1 MGIRDSK
8 AKPGLWLSTF
18 ISLAGLLLIVL
29 VAYIIEKAINLDFNK
44 DLLKVISLVIAVIPP
59 ILWLTIFYRQDR
71 MNPEPKGLVFKTL
84 ILGALVQKAV
94 YTPVISWIMPHSSR
108 GSTVI
113 SGKLITAIVLTA
125 VIQEAIKLLSVRY
138 SVYSSREFDEAVD
151 GIIYGSALG
160 LGFAAMSSI
169 DSIISAGGAMLT
181 NATSLVVV
189 ENFSHASITGLS
201 GYILGISKHK
211 KFNALRLPFAL
222 ILASVL
228 NAVVQFLL
236 STVVRQGFRVNYI
249 IGLIPAAL
257 VAVIVFGVLV
267 MISSRQ
273 EKAGLDETH
282 EPSGRGKAIAG
293 DLPVWALFIVAMA
306 MGLIINKTSVRIQTQ
321 TIDNIIEIQYPSSW
335 IQSMNEN
342 DVFRAADMANSM
354 GREFVCVKKLPLT
367 SLMNVEVNSEE
378 EKLQNAAAAWT
389 IKSGMN
395 YRFYQPEDG
404 YYTDTKGKEAYVINY
419 IYIKSG
425 QASSGANK
433 TDIGYGRDILCIYG
447 NDLYIITI
455 SSGYENYVLNG
466 NKLVNVNY
474 SFNGD

>member
-1 MGIRDSK
+1 MGVRDSK
-8 AKPGLWLSTF
+8 NKLGLWLSTF
-18 ISLAGLLLIVL
+18 ISIAGLLLIVL
-29 VAYIIEKAINLDFNK
+29 IAYIFEKAVNHGFNK
-44 DLLKVISLVIAVIPP
+44 NLLTVISVVIAVIPP

-71 MNPEPKGLVFKTL
+71 LNPEPKSLVFKTL
-84 ILGALVQKAV
+84 ILGALVHKAV
-94 YTPVISWIMPHSSR
+94 YTPLISWVLPQSSK
-108 GSTVI
+108 GSASI
-113 SGKLITAIVLTA
+113 SGKLITAIVITA
-125 VIQEAIKLLSVRY
+125 IIQEAVKLLSVRY

-169 DSIISAGGAMLT
+169 DTIFSAGGAMLT
-181 NATSLVVV
+181 NVTSLVVI

-211 KFNALRLPFAL
+211 KFNVLWLPFAL
-222 ILASVL
+222 VLSSAL
-228 NAVVQFLL
+228 NALVHFLL
-236 STVVRQGFRVNYI
+236 NTVVRQGFKVNYI

-267 MISSRQ
+267 MISSRH
-273 EKAGLDETH
+273 EKAGGEEIHETL
-282 EPSGRGKAIAG
+282 GKVKAITG
-293 DLPVWALFIVAMA
+293 DLPVWVLLILTVAA
-306 MGLIINKTSVRIQTQ
+306 GLLVNKTAGRIQTQ

-342 DVFRAADMANSM
+342 EVFKAADMVNNM
-354 GREFVCVKKLPLT
+354 GQEFVCVKKLPLNG
-367 SLMNVEVNSEE
+367 LMNVEGKSEE

-404 YYTDTKGKEAYVINY
+404 YYTDARGKESYVINY
-419 IYIKSG
+419 TYIKNG

-433 TDIGYGRDILCIYG
+433 ADIGYGRDILCIYG
-447 NDLYIITI
+447 SDLYIITI
-455 SSGYENYVLNG
+455 SSRYENYILNG
-466 NKLVNVNY
+466 NKLINVNY
-474 SFNGD
+474 SFN